1 MNGPQFVEAA
11 RVLAERLLAEHD
23 GRAEPALDRAFEVLT
38 NRPPDDKERRII
50 RRMHTAQLDWYRSR
64 PEDAAKLVAVG
75 DKKPLATLPAAELA
89 ATASVVNALMNYDGS
104 VVKR

>member
-11 RVLAERLLAEHD
+11 RVLAERLLVEHD
-23 GRAEPALDRAFEVLT
+23 GQAELALDRAFELLT
-38 NRPPDDKERRII
+38 NRQPDDEEQQIL

-64 PEDAAKLVAVG
+64 PDDAAKLVAIG
-75 DKKPLATLPAAELA
+75 DKKATAALPAPDLA